1 MAIIKESDRYPLPNY
16 NELNLVQ
23 GKIYFISFGPN
34 TQLLVRWK
42 YTDACNHVFYD
53 HLHYWNSFE
62 TFHGREKTNYC
73 VKSGIVEIREATLPE
88 KHALIRFEL
97 ENNCI

>member
-1 MAIIKESDRYPLPNY
+1 MAKITNTIYKS
-16 NELNLVQ
+16 ELNMVQ

-34 TQLLVRWK
+34 TQLVVRFK
-42 YTDACNHVFYD
+42 ETDAVNHKFYD

-62 TFHGREKTNYC
+62 TFHDRSARNYC
-73 VKSGIVEIREATLPE
+73 VLSGIEELREATLPE
-88 KHALIRFEL
+88 KHALIKFEL